1 MSSVCII
8 GYCVC
13 RSMVIYFVM
22 YLVNVWRLLGI
33 YFFASID
40 EILSQVIFFLDLFL
54 DLFLDFFQSIS
65 RAHSISVINF
75 NDMAF

>member
-8 GYCVC
+8 GYCAC

-33 YFFASID
+33 YFFASIE
-40 EILSQVIFFLDLFL
+40 EILSRVILYICPSF
-54 DLFLDFFQSIS
+54 
-65 RAHSISVINF
+65 
-75 NDMAF
+75 